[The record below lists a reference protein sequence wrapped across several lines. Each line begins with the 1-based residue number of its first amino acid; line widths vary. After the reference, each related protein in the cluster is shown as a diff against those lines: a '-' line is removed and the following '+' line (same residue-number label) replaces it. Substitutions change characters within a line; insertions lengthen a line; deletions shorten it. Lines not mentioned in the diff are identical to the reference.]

1 MKSDNALRSP
11 GLARA
16 FGFATA
22 LIWGLSFLSIKVAI
36 AAIPPM
42 TLGLLRFVIAAALL
56 PLLALATRESLRVGP
71 RDLPRLALGGLLG
84 VTLYFLCENNGVKL
98 LSASEASLIVGVIP
112 VVTMLAER
120 AFLGTRVGFRS
131 YLGALLSFAGVG
143 LIAARSAGASSSPLG
158 FLYMGGAALC
168 WVAYSFVTR
177 PLSARYGQVSIT
189 FWQSLFGMLGF
200 IPFAIAERP
209 SLAGLSAPVVLNV
222 LYLGVFCSALGYWFY
237 VVSLDVLGAGPAN
250 SFINL
255 IPVVSVLAAFILL
268 GERLSGLQWA
278 GAAAAVAGVYLATAK
293 GGEASHGDRGKK
305 EFHTESAKI
314 TKGTK

>member
-1 MKSDNALRSP
+1 MERKRGLYSR

-36 AAIPPM
+36 AVIPPM

-56 PLLALATRESLRVGP
+56 PLLALATRESLRVRS
-71 RDLPRLALGGLLG
+71 RDLPRLASGGLIG

-98 LSASEASLIVGVIP
+98 LSASEASLVVGVIP

-120 AFLGTRVGFRS
+120 AFLGKSVGFRS
-131 YLGALLSFAGVG
+131 YLGALLSFVGVG
-143 LIAARSAGASSSPLG
+143 LIAAKSAAATSSPLG
-158 FLYMGGAALC
+158 FLYMGGAALS

-200 IPFAIAERP
+200 IPFAIAENP
-209 SLAGLSAPVVLNV
+209 SLAGLSASVVLNV

-255 IPVVSVLAAFILL
+255 IPVVSVLAAFLLL

-293 GGEASHGDRGKK
+293 GEEPSHGGAREEKI
-305 EFHTESAKI
+305 HTEL
-314 TKGTK
+314 TKNTKEK

>member
-1 MKSDNALRSP
+1 MKSDRGFRSQ

-22 LIWGLSFLSIKVAI
+22 LIWGLSFISIKVAI
-36 AAIPPM
+36 VAIPPM
-42 TLGLLRFVIAAALL
+42 TLGLLRFIIAAALL
-56 PLLALATRESLRVGP
+56 PLLALATRESLRVKP
-71 RDLPRLALGGLLG
+71 RDLPRLASGGLLG

-120 AFLGTRVGFRS
+120 LFLGTRVGFRS

-177 PLSARYGQVSIT
+177 PLSERYGQVSIT

-200 IPFAIAERP
+200 IPFAIAEKA

-255 IPVVSVLAAFILL
+255 IPVVSVLAAFLFL

-293 GGEASHGDRGKK
+293 GGESSHGDHGKEK
-305 EFHTESAKI
+305 FHTEF
-314 TKGTK
+314 TKNSKGM

>member
-56 PLLALATRESLRVGP
+56 PLLAAATRESLRVEP
-71 RDLPRLALGGLLG
+71 RDLPRLLAGGLLG

-120 AFLGTRVGFRS
+120 AFLGKSVGFRS

-278 GAAAAVAGVYLATAK
+278 GAAAAVAGVYLATAR
-293 GGEASHGDRGKK
+293 GGAGSQGRPGEEK
-305 EFHTESAKI
+305 FHAESAKI
-314 TKGTK
+314 AKGKK

>member
-56 PLLALATRESLRVGP
+56 PLLALATRESLRVEP
-71 RDLPRLALGGLLG
+71 RDLPRLASGGLLG

-168 WVAYSFVTR
+168 WVAYSFVTAPSRRATARSPSPSGRASSACWASSPSPSPSGRASPGFR
-177 PLSARYGQVSIT
+177 PRLSSTSSTSASSAR
-189 FWQSLFGMLGF
+189 
-200 IPFAIAERP
+200 P
-209 SLAGLSAPVVLNV
+209 
-222 LYLGVFCSALGYWFY
+222 
-237 VVSLDVLGAGPAN
+237 
-250 SFINL
+250 
-255 IPVVSVLAAFILL
+255 
-268 GERLSGLQWA
+268 WA
-278 GAAAAVAGVYLATAK
+278 TGSTW
-293 GGEASHGDRGKK
+293 
-305 EFHTESAKI
+305 
-314 TKGTK
+314 